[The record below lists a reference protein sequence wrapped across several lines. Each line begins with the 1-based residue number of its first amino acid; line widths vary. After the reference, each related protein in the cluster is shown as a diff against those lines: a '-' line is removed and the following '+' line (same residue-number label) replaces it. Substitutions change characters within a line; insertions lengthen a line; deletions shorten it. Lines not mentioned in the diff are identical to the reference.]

1 MSHILNARPLRALFA
16 SLLLVLAI
24 PALAFASPSALNG
37 SGTSDDPYQIATA
50 NDLIA
55 LANEIG
61 SGSSS
66 SSYVLM
72 NDIAFDATQE
82 NGYTPP
88 PAHLRAPSTGA
99 VTRSAA

>member
-16 SLLLVLAI
+16 SLLLVLTI

-50 NDLIA
+50 DDLRT
-55 LANEIG
+55 LASEIG
-61 SGSSS
+61 SSGTNF
-66 SSYVLM
+66 SYVLM

-88 PAHLRAPSTGA
+88 QAHLRAPSTGT
-99 VTRSAA
+99 VTQSAA

>member
-50 NDLIA
+50 DDLIA

-72 NDIAFDATQE
+72 NDIAFDAT
-82 NGYTPP
+82 NNNYTPP
-88 PAHLRAPSTGA
+88 QAHLKAPSTGA
-99 VTRSAA
+99 VTQSAA

>member
-1 MSHILNARPLRALFA
+1 MSHILNARPLRVLFA

-37 SGTSDDPYQIATA
+37 DGTPGKPYELTNA
-50 NDLIA
+50 NDLIT

-72 NDIAFDATQE
+72 NDIAFDTT
-82 NGYTPP
+82 NNNYTPP
-88 PAHLRAPSTGA
+88 PRHI
-99 VTRSAA
+99 

>member
-24 PALAFASPSALNG
+24 PALAFAGPSALNG

-72 NDIAFDATQE
+72 NDIAFDTT
-82 NGYTPP
+82 NNSYTPP
-88 PAHLRAPSTGA
+88 QAHLRAPSTGT
-99 VTRSAA
+99 VTQSAA

>member
-37 SGTSDDPYQIATA
+37 DGTPGKPYELTNA

-61 SGSSS
+61 SSGTNF
-66 SSYVLM
+66 SYVLM

-88 PAHLRAPSTGA
+88 QAHLRAPSTGA
-99 VTRSAA
+99 VTQSAA